1 MSYIVIVPA
10 GVLVPSTQAE
20 FVAFIVPDD
29 IERHLAQQRKGS
41 RCHFIATARIV
52 FPEGD
57 IQHPMQAIFQSPSG
71 GARLESNPRAHH
83 RNGSG
88 NSVCRPG
95 FHSDARRCGW
105 FLSPRYCESRANP
118 VTAPAMTA
126 LTAMIR
132 IPISLCWA
140 RPGRRGS
147 DNAEKD
153 FTIPS
158 TMTFLLCFKKWKSI
172 A

>member
-57 IQHPMQAIFQSPSG
+57 IQHPMQAIFNRPV
-71 GARLESNPRAHH
+71 AAHGLNQTLG
-83 RNGSG
+83 RIIATGQVIAYVG
-88 NSVCRPG
+88 LG
-95 FHSDARRCGW
+95 FIAMRDVADGFYRQDI
-105 FLSPRYCESRANP
+105 ANP
-118 VTAPAMTA
+118 GP
-126 LTAMIR
+126 
-132 IPISLCWA
+132 IP
-140 RPGRRGS
+140 
-147 DNAEKD
+147 
-153 FTIPS
+153 
-158 TMTFLLCFKKWKSI
+158 
-172 A
+172 